1 MESVMVIKRTVVKS
15 TKALYVLAFNL
26 LLGVVIFGSLM
37 YLMEQGRWDPKM
49 QRYERKVDRHWNATL
64 DDYVDDYGPSPWKS
78 IPYSFWWA
86 LVTAAGVGYGD
97 EFPTTSNGYIVA
109 TVCMV

>member
-1 MESVMVIKRTVVKS
+1 
-15 TKALYVLAFNL
+15 
-26 LLGVVIFGSLM
+26 
-37 YLMEQGRWDPKM
+37 MEQGRWDPKM
-49 QRYERKVDRHWNATL
+49 QRYERKADRHWNATL

-109 TVCMV
+109 TVCMVWSLVILALPVGVIGGTFTQVWDDFAKNKKIEAEVLRR